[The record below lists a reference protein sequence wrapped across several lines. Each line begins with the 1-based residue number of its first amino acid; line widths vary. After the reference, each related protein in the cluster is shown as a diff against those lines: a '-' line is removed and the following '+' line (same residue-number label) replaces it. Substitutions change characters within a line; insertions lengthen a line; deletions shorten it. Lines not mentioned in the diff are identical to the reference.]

1 MSSIQK
7 IIYLSFFSLFLIIS
21 LFAIFKLIQ
30 LNKNTS
36 QSPSQP
42 KKTSLETQNI
52 NWSQTEQLIANCQ
65 IKSVFQKRDLTITL
79 RSYDNQIYQT
89 TQSKLD
95 DIFKLAKKYQTP
107 CDIIQMISE

>member
-1 MSSIQK
+1 MSSTQK
-7 IIYLSFFSLFLIIS
+7 IIYLSFFSLFLITS

-30 LNKNTS
+30 LNKNIS
-36 QSPSQP
+36 QSTIQSKPI
-42 KKTSLETQNI
+42 SLETQNI
-52 NWSQTEQLIANCQ
+52 NWSQTEQLISDCQ